1 MRRRSGFDW
10 LALVLGILLMALG
23 VFTLVRPDGA
33 LTWVILVYGL
43 GAIAMGVRDVVVY
56 IRIARF
62 TGFGP
67 MLSLISGILSVM
79 CGAMLVANPGLGRWA
94 LTVLLPVWFIAHC
107 ISGLT
112 HAGFIR
118 LSGRRALYVVSLVLN
133 ILGLILGF
141 LMLLSPALSFM
152 TLRVVGYMVAFYLI
166 VFGIEYVV
174 SAFDKWD

>member
-10 LALVLGILLMALG
+10 LALVLGILLTALG
-23 VFTLVRPDGA
+23 VFTLVRTDVA
-33 LTWVILVYGL
+33 LTWVRLVYGL

-79 CGAMLVANPGLGRWA
+79 CGAMLVANPGLSRRA

-107 ISGLT
+107 IYGLT
-112 HAGFIR
+112 HAGLIR
-118 LSGRRALYVVSLVLN
+118 LSGRRVLYFASLVLN

-166 VFGIEYVV
+166 VFGVEYVV
-174 SAFDKWD
+174 SAFDSWD